1 MSNGL
6 LYNAEYD
13 INRCRLRLTDKAGNI
28 IVSFVVPTA
37 VPKDDETL
45 PLMFLSKQDNSYVK
59 LRETG
64 SGSGSIGTY
73 KTSTDGITWS
83 AYTLGTSVKLN
94 NDESI
99 FFRRESGGVDPTTFR
114 YANFQLTGKIEAF
127 NNMFSMSNRWT
138 SGTATNIKAY
148 TFLGLFENCSALYRA
163 PMLPTMPLSTSGG
176 EGMQYYKTFKGCTN
190 LTEAPYIPYTTINAN
205 GCMYQMFQGCS
216 RLAKVRCAATTLDTS
231 SSNSCLRDWL
241 DGVAATGDFYA
252 PTNTS
257 WPSGTSGIP
266 TGWTRHGLT

>member
-45 PLMFLSKQDNSYVK
+45 PLMFLSKQDNSYVTLK
-59 LRETG
+59 EVG
-64 SGSGSIGTY
+64 GSIGTY
-73 KTSTDGITWS
+73 KTSTDGTTWS
-83 AYTLGTSVKLN
+83 SYSMGTSIKLN

-99 FFRRESGGVDPTTFR
+99 FFKRQSGGITPTPDTH
-114 YANFQLTGKIEAF
+114 YVK
-127 NNMFSMSNRWT
+127 FSMVGKVEAYNNLYSMTPYWDSG
-138 SGTATNIKAY
+138 SGTNLRAY
-148 TFLGLFENCSALYRA
+148 AFVNLFEGCSALYRA
-163 PMLPTMPLSTSGG
+163 PMLPTIPLSTSGDS
-176 EGMQYYKTFKGCTN
+176 GMQYYKTFKGCTN

-205 GCMYQMFQGCS
+205 ACMYQMFQGCS

-231 SSNSCLRDWL
+231 SSNACLHQWL
-241 DGVAATGDFYA
+241 DGVAATGDFYT

-257 WPSGTSGIP
+257 WPSGVDGIP

>member
-45 PLMFLSKQDNSYVK
+45 PLMFLSKQDNSYVTLK
-59 LRETG
+59 QVG
-64 SGSGSIGTY
+64 GSIGTY
-73 KTSTDGITWS
+73 KTSTDGTTWS
-83 AYTLGTSVKLN
+83 SYSMGTSIKLN
-94 NDESI
+94 NDESV
-99 FFRRESGGVDPTTFR
+99 FFKRISGGLVPTPDS
-114 YANFQLTGKIEAF
+114 QLVKFSMVGKIEAYNNLYSMTNHWDSGYGSKLLNYAF
-127 NNMFSMSNRWT
+127 VNMFE
-138 SGTATNIKAY
+138 G
-148 TFLGLFENCSALYRA
+148 CSSLYRA
-163 PMLPTMPLSTSGG
+163 PMLPPIPLSTQDGT
-176 EGMQYYKTFKGCTN
+176 GMQYYKTFKGCTN

-231 SSNSCLRDWL
+231 YQNGCFREWL
-241 DGVAATGDFYA
+241 DGVSATGDFYCN
-252 PTNTS
+252 PNTA
-257 WPSGTSGIP
+257 WASGADGIP
-266 TGWTRHGLT
+266 TGWTRHGLS